1 MEIYYETVRVGN
13 TTLKIARFRIQP
25 NITSNEKPQKS
36 NTPFEK
42 WSKLKKPRDAAKRY
56 FTKNNDS
63 DGLELLKCLNTII
76 TTVAKEE
83 TYQFPKGSGI
93 SKVGN
98 QFRVQGRVGKEINMY
113 LGTYSSKEEA
123 QRIIDMARK
132 KYQSGISENEIR
144 KEWQHNRKLTKNDR
158 KMKKNTVK
166 YTWECPQCSKVL
178 RSKNG
183 QKGHLEMHAKKNQSG
198 LKIKKKIRI
207 VFKKKTTCSNI

>member
-1 MEIYYETVRVGN
+1 MELYYEVVRVGN
-13 TTLKIARFRIQP
+13 TTFKIARFRIKP
-25 NITSNEKPQKS
+25 NITSKEKNPKS
-36 NTPFEK
+36 SVPFSK

-63 DGLELLKCLNTII
+63 DGLKLLKCLNTII
-76 TTVAKEE
+76 TTVVKEE

-132 KYQSGISENEIR
+132 KYQSGISESEIR
-144 KEWQHNRKLTKNDR
+144 KEWQHNMKLTKNTQKEKTNVQYR
-158 KMKKNTVK
+158 
-166 YTWECPQCSKVL
+166 WECPQCSKVL

-183 QKGHLEMHAKKNQSG
+183 HKGHVEMHAKKNHSG
-198 LKIKKKIRI
+198 VKIRKKIRI
-207 VFKKKTTCSNI
+207 VFKKKTDCSNI